1 MVELDFWDERRGV
14 TVARVSARDLAMIPG
29 VGDLIYIPDNEES
42 GVYRHLKILSRHF
55 YYSQEGALVSI
66 RLHSEVL

>member
-1 MVELDFWDERRGV
+1 MVELEFWDERRGV
-14 TVARVSARDLAMIPG
+14 TVARVTARDLETTPVA
-29 VGDLIYIPDNEES
+29 GDVVYIPDKEES

-55 YYSQEGALVSI
+55 YYGQEGALVTI